1 MYVCSHHSSI
11 PQSPSLNHLQ
21 SVNQQQHPAPT
32 TIYNDR
38 SEKHMPY
45 IHTYIH
51 TYIICR
57 EDVSTCSGNESD
69 DNTTSTH
76 GAPVP
81 GQGDHLIGRFESGE
95 N

>member
-1 MYVCSHHSSI
+1 
-11 PQSPSLNHLQ
+11 
-21 SVNQQQHPAPT
+21 
-32 TIYNDR
+32 
-38 SEKHMPY
+38 MPY